1 MHQAGPQSGSIICDH
16 SMITT
21 PPPRLTPDHTGDPM
35 ADLSDKALAVFA
47 FAIYH
52 RLQTGE
58 RVTGVVGR
66 DGAGHQAD
74 SEGVAELEK
83 QGLAKWAGDR
93 IEFTPE
99 GESQMDGLFAAL
111 RTAAG
116 RSS

>member
-1 MHQAGPQSGSIICDH
+1 
-16 SMITT
+16 
-21 PPPRLTPDHTGDPM
+21 M

-66 DGAGHQAD
+66 DGAGHHAD